1 MPYLVRMDPNPYP
14 GGPKTYGSGSGPGSG
29 SATLVGDVS
38 GNIEIRTRW
47 AFWHLILQLCL
58 RRGRSSPAKQ
68 YQPFLHQKDRSLI
81 NDISGTYVLYDYG
94 YLQEVVWYVTDE
106 RIHDLLEQ
114 NLLMLKEE
122 IFLDINSILSKGKK
136 SSKQVPTIVNLPI
149 KTTKL

>member
-1 MPYLVRMDPNPYP
+1 
-14 GGPKTYGSGSGPGSG
+14 
-29 SATLVGDVS
+29 
-38 GNIEIRTRW
+38 
-47 AFWHLILQLCL
+47 
-58 RRGRSSPAKQ
+58 
-68 YQPFLHQKDRSLI
+68 LI

-136 SSKQVPTIVNLPI
+136 SSK
-149 KTTKL
+149 